1 MKFKINDIQYCKNN
15 LQCNPDCESGKISWN
30 CKELC
35 EDKFSSFEKKYSET
49 IDLTFPNQ
57 ELNKDHADFFCDE
70 YWYDKELKIN
80 IMPLKRYIENEKIV
94 KKFTFLYL
102 IIKYLKSIDF
112 IENDVRDYILKELEK
127 YDDEIQLESISYEDI
142 IDKFMG
148 FNIPDEILEDIF
160 VNAISSDFTN
170 TIQTE
175 NIKLNIVDVDT
186 INNILMNEKTKL
198 DSDRKSG

>member
-1 MKFKINDIQYCKNN
+1 
-15 LQCNPDCESGKISWN
+15 
-30 CKELC
+30 
-35 EDKFSSFEKKYSET
+35 
-49 IDLTFPNQ
+49 
-57 ELNKDHADFFCDE
+57 
-70 YWYDKELKIN
+70 
-80 IMPLKRYIENEKIV
+80 
-94 KKFTFLYL
+94 
-102 IIKYLKSIDF
+102 
-112 IENDVRDYILKELEK
+112 
-127 YDDEIQLESISYEDI
+127 
-142 IDKFMG
+142 MG